1 MNMPIW
7 HRVVEGAP
15 EEDDEADF
23 SDEEMNVIRRDDFRG
38 QNLKKPLKPRP
49 PYANY
54 AKTPTVVQSDEEIQ
68 DLLQIADSEK
78 NEKLFDFCDNPEK
91 MTTIFLSS
99 YMFDQSL
106 I

>member
-15 EEDDEADF
+15 EEDDGADF